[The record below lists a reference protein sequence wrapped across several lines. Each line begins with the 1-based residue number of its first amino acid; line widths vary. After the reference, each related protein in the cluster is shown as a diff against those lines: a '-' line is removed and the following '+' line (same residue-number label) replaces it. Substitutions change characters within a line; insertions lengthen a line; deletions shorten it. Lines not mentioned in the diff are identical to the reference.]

1 MSFNAPHIDYSGLSP
16 VIALTAG
23 LVIVLMVG
31 LIPRLGRFAMAY
43 LTIAVL
49 AVTAARCIIEW
60 GSSEDLV
67 SGALRLDAFG
77 LAACLIACLAATI
90 AVVLAIREP
99 AAEEAGFGAFYALLL
114 GSVLGM
120 TLIAQAQNLIAFF
133 VALELLSIP
142 LYVLCGSHRTRP
154 GMLSSLSFWHGH

>member
-1 MSFNAPHIDYSGLSP
+1 M
-16 VIALTAG
+16 AG
-23 LVIVLMVG
+23 
-31 LIPRLGRFAMAY
+31 

-60 GSSEDLV
+60 GSNTSLV
-67 SGALRLDAFG
+67 AGELRLDAFA
-77 LAACLIACLAATI
+77 LTATLIACLAASV
-90 AVVLAIREP
+90 AVLLAILEP

-120 TLIAQAQNLIAFF
+120 TLISQAQNLIAFF

-142 LYVLCGSHRTRP
+142 LYVLCASARRTAFCLGGIRQTSVP
-154 GMLSSLSFWHGH
+154 SSSTQKPIHIQLTSGKTYA